1 MEICLPS
8 KRHQY
13 RMHRISILAKG
24 CYTLAL
30 ALGVAFTSMPAS
42 SQESDSQTLVQARAL
57 LGSAHWQD
65 AEPLVKSYL
74 EAHPDAAEAHLL
86 MGQILYRQ
94 NQPRPSMAEYVKASE
109 TIDLSAFDLRIFAL
123 DCAAIPDLPEAEKW
137 LRRAIE
143 EDSQDA
149 ANWEALGHI
158 QFSSQQ
164 YQATIESMEQALKLA
179 PRTVSDESMIG
190 LAEERLTHFDAAET
204 SYKTAIQWQAGH
216 PDSDAVPLTGL
227 GRLLIGSD
235 KPQAAIPWLQRAVK
249 AAPQSSEPHE
259 FLGLAYSETGHDKEA
274 LSELQTAN
282 RLSPNLARLHLM
294 LARMYRSQGDKEHA
308 AVELKEYQRL
318 HRGATQ

>member
-137 LRRAIE
+137 LRSKRIAR
-143 EDSQDA
+143 
-149 ANWEALGHI
+149 
-158 QFSSQQ
+158 
-164 YQATIESMEQALKLA
+164 T
-179 PRTVSDESMIG
+179 PRT
-190 LAEERLTHFDAAET
+190 
-204 SYKTAIQWQAGH
+204 
-216 PDSDAVPLTGL
+216 
-227 GRLLIGSD
+227 GRPWGIFNFLLSNT
-235 KPQAAIPWLQRAVK
+235 R
-249 AAPQSSEPHE
+249 
-259 FLGLAYSETGHDKEA
+259 
-274 LSELQTAN
+274 
-282 RLSPNLARLHLM
+282 RLSRAWSRHSNLPREPFPTS
-294 LARMYRSQGDKEHA
+294 R
-308 AVELKEYQRL
+308 
-318 HRGATQ
+318 